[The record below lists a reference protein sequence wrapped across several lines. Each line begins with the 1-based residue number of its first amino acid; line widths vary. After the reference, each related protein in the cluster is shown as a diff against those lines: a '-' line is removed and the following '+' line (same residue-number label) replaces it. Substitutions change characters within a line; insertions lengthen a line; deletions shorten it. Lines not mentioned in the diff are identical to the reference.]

1 MDFSPTQRQS
11 AEVPQGSNWSHSVAP
26 VSRLKPDAASDRVEV
41 MEPRYTIGWLA
52 REAGVPASTVRYYE
66 RSRLLRPD
74 GRTDGNYRIY
84 GPEAL
89 ERLRFIRAAQAIGLT
104 LDDITTLL
112 DFRDGRTAPCR
123 EVQTLIEERL
133 SELKQR
139 LEQLHHVQ
147 TVLHS
152 SLRMCRKTERRGRCE
167 VIEKLKVAA
176 SGPTAR
182 ALAAHP
188 PGNPQIVLDLEL
200 EFKA

>member
-1 MDFSPTQRQS
+1 M
-11 AEVPQGSNWSHSVAP
+11 
-26 VSRLKPDAASDRVEV
+26 K
-41 MEPRYTIGWLA
+41 PRYTIGWLA

-133 SELKQR
+133 SELNERLKQLR
-139 LEQLHHVQ
+139 QVQ
-147 TVLHS
+147 AILHS

-167 VIEKLKVAA
+167 VIERLKVAA
-176 SGPTAR
+176 SAR
-182 ALAAHP
+182 TSRAPHRAASKKSGTLP
-188 PGNPQIVLDLEL
+188 
-200 EFKA
+200 

>member
-1 MDFSPTQRQS
+1 
-11 AEVPQGSNWSHSVAP
+11 
-26 VSRLKPDAASDRVEV
+26 
-41 MEPRYTIGWLA
+41 MEPRYTIGRLA

-66 RSRLLRPD
+66 RSRILRPD

-133 SELKQR
+133 SELKKR
-139 LEQLHHVQ
+139 LEQLRHVQ
-147 TVLHS
+147 AVLHT
-152 SLRMCRKTERRGRCE
+152 SLQMCRRTERRGRCE
-167 VIEKLKVAA
+167 IIEKLKVVA
-176 SGPTAR
+176 SVPTAR
-182 ALAAHP
+182 IP
-188 PGNPQIVLDLEL
+188 RRGSSRKSQNRP
-200 EFKA
+200 